1 MEDVSAVWYIV
12 LPICLFIS
20 IIGCCCCKW
29 QESKTRTVNRTVRRH
44 RRRRAMRRTLATATA
59 IGDDDQGR
67 RSQVFVIDDS
77 PSHPQLQLPVYSP
90 RPSTSPPP
98 PPYSVNDLP
107 LPAYDP
113 PSYDEA
119 LNHPP
124 VSNAR
129 GEPEETLC

>member
-12 LPICLFIS
+12 VPICLFIS

-44 RRRRAMRRTLATATA
+44 RRRRAMHRALQTNE
-59 IGDDDQGR
+59 GQ

-77 PSHPQLQLPVYSP
+77 SSHPQLELPVYSP
-90 RPSTSPPP
+90 RPSVSP
-98 PPYSVNDLP
+98 PPYSVHDLP
-107 LPAYDP
+107 LPTYDP

-119 LNHPP
+119 LNHLP
-124 VSNAR
+124 VPDTR
-129 GEPEETLC
+129 HEETLC